1 MTSGIDVVA
10 QEDGPMGLETNLH
23 RRPNG
28 VYYLRMRV
36 PKVLRELRAAKGLR
50 EAKQSEVWKSTG
62 VRDLASARRCGTLLR
77 AELFAEFDAELIRLS
92 DVAASEAP
100 QSASTPGAARP
111 VASLAAPRL
120 RAPAAARALPVAA
133 AAPVPTAAPAS
144 SLRPRLLSE
153 LHEAYL
159 AEEHADIVSSSL
171 ASRRATLRFFIEV
184 AGDRPLAE
192 YTREHAAEFR
202 RQLPRL
208 PKDAGRHFPG
218 MTDLQA
224 IEAAPARFP
233 RISKK
238 TVNDRLSILSAF
250 GKWLERTQSGFAAET
265 FNLQRFKRPRGEKQ
279 VVKGF
284 TDEEVAKIFG
294 CPAFNGCRSEKDQQT
309 PGNYRIRDYR
319 FWVPMLAAY
328 TGARLNEITQ
338 LRIEDVVTVDGIP
351 CLNIVDEHESQRLKS
366 SNARRLI
373 PIHSKLLE
381 AGFADYV
388 ERARA
393 SGWEWV
399 FEDVEPDRDG
409 RRSWVAGKRFRML
422 LARLAIGG
430 EDRGGLHRFRH
441 AAIDRMREAGV
452 PKESIA
458 AVVGHDVA
466 DKSITDCYGTK
477 PERTLERMFQAL
489 EEIDYRPSLR
499 VVA

>member
-1 MTSGIDVVA
+1 
-10 QEDGPMGLETNLH
+10 MGLETNLH
-23 RRPNG
+23 RRANG
-28 VYYLRMRV
+28 VYYVRMKV
-36 PKVLRELRAAKGLR
+36 PKALRELRMAKGLPESKR
-50 EAKQSEVWKSTG
+50 TEVWKSTG
-62 VRDLASARRCGTLLR
+62 ARDLASARRCGTVLR
-77 AELFAEFDAELIRLS
+77 GELFAEFDAELTRLS
-92 DVAASEAP
+92 DAAASEAP
-100 QSASTPGAARP
+100 QSASTRGAARP
-111 VASLAAPRL
+111 LASLAGPRL
-120 RAPAAARALPVAA
+120 RAPAAAPARPATA
-133 AAPVPTAAPAS
+133 AAPFPTAALAS
-144 SLRPRLLSE
+144 PLRPRLLSE
-153 LHEAYL
+153 LHETYL
-159 AEEHADIVSSSL
+159 AEEHADIVASSL

-218 MTDLQA
+218 MTDLKA

-279 VVKGF
+279 VVRGF
-284 TDEEVAKIFG
+284 TDEEVGKILG
-294 CPAFNGCRSEKDQQT
+294 CAAFTGCRSEKDQQT
-309 PGNYRIRDYR
+309 PGSYRIRDYR

-338 LRIEDVVTVDGIP
+338 LRVEDVVIVDGIL
-351 CLNIVDEHESQRLKS
+351 CLNIVDEHDSQRLKS

-373 PIHSKLLE
+373 PVHSKLLE

-388 ERARA
+388 EQARA

-409 RRSWVAGKRFRML
+409 RRSWVAGKRFRVL
-422 LARLAIGG
+422 LERLGIGG
-430 EDRGGLHRFRH
+430 EARGGLHRFRH
-441 AAIDRMREAGV
+441 SAVDRMRAARV
-452 PKESIA
+452 PESVRIF
-458 AVVGHDVA
+458 V
-466 DKSITDCYGTK
+466 
-477 PERTLERMFQAL
+477 
-489 EEIDYRPSLR
+489 
-499 VVA
+499 

>member
-1 MTSGIDVVA
+1 
-10 QEDGPMGLETNLH
+10 MGLETNLH
-23 RRPNG
+23 RRANG
-28 VYYLRMRV
+28 VYYVRMSV
-36 PKVLRELRAAKGLR
+36 PKALRELRAAKGSP
-50 EAKQSEVWKSTG
+50 EAKRTEVWKSTG

-77 AELFAEFDAELIRLS
+77 GELFAEFDAELTRLS
-92 DVAASEAP
+92 DAAASEAP
-100 QSASTPGAARP
+100 QSASMPGAARS
-111 VASLAAPRL
+111 VASLAAPRV
-120 RAPAAARALPVAA
+120 RAPAAARALPVTAA
-133 AAPVPTAAPAS
+133 VPVPATAPES
-144 SLRPRLLSE
+144 PPCPPLLSE
-153 LHEAYL
+153 LHETYL

-218 MTDLQA
+218 MTDVQA

-265 FNLQRFKRPRGEKQ
+265 FSLQRFKRPRGEKQ
-279 VVKGF
+279 VVRGF
-284 TDEEVAKIFG
+284 TDEDVAKIFS
-294 CPAFNGCRSEKDQQT
+294 CAAFTGCRSEKDQQT
-309 PGNYRIRDYR
+309 PGSYRIRDYR

-338 LRIEDVVTVDGIP
+338 LRVEDVVIVDGIL

-373 PIHSKLLE
+373 PVHSRLLE
-381 AGFADYV
+381 AGFAGYV
-388 ERARA
+388 EDVRAR
-393 SGWEWV
+393 GWGGV

-409 RRSWVAGKRFRML
+409 RRSWVAGKRFRVL
-422 LARLAIGG
+422 LERLGIGS
-430 EDRGGLHRFRH
+430 EARGGLHRFRH
-441 AAIDRMREAGV
+441 SAVDRMRAAGV
-452 PKESIA
+452 PKELIA

-466 DKSITDCYGTK
+466 DKSITDRYGTK
-477 PERTLERMFQAL
+477 ARQSLETLVETVESIAYAGEPL
-489 EEIDYRPSLR
+489 
-499 VVA
+499 